1 MNLELR
7 TEADI
12 VVARQRARQIAALL
26 GFAQLDQARIATAT
40 SEIARNAIQYGGGG
54 RVEFA
59 VEAGSVPQ
67 LLIRILER
75 GPGISDLHAILEG
88 EYISPTGLGLGII
101 GAKRLM
107 DHFAIETGAGS
118 GASVS
123 MSKILPNRLT
133 TITPAEIA
141 RLSTQLVRQS
151 PSGLLAELQ
160 QQNQELLNTLQELRD
175 SQAEIAQIH
184 SRELDET
191 NRGVLA
197 LYTELDEG
205 KKDLQRLSDLKSR
218 FLSEMSHEFR
228 SPLNS
233 IKGLTGFLLDRTDG
247 DLSSEQ
253 EKQIRFI
260 RQAADGLSTL
270 VDDLL
275 DLARVEAG
283 KATIRVSSFEV
294 RGLFESLEG
303 MIRPMINQEAVALDF
318 VPPDGMPILSTDE
331 GKVAQILR
339 NFLTNAVKFTERG
352 EIRVSARSGPG
363 DMITFSVKDTGIGI
377 APENLNRVFEEY
389 GQIDSPLQSRVKG
402 TGLGLPLTRKLAELI
417 QGSVSVQS
425 ETGIGST
432 FSVEIPTTFPRDGQL
447 EAVITSSSMRDA
459 AAARLDRAQHATFE
473 LAMIVDDRERDRYL
487 IKGALAALGD
497 FEIIEAERGDE
508 AIRLARLHQPHVI
521 FLDLILP
528 DMSGFDILD
537 VLKSDEKTRNI
548 PVVIHTSEILDDE
561 KLRRVN
567 KDTVAILAK
576 GSKTREEAVAQVL
589 HSLSKA
595 GLHPPL
601 DERAES

>member
-12 VVARQRARQIAALL
+12 VAARQRARQIAALL

-67 LLIRILER
+67 LLIRIRER

-123 MSKILPNRLT
+123 MSKILPNRLSA
-133 TITPAEIA
+133 ITPAEIV
-141 RLSTQLVRQS
+141 RLSAQLARQT

-253 EKQIRFI
+253 EKQIQFI

-294 RGLFESLEG
+294 RTLFESLNG
-303 MIRPMINQEAVALDF
+303 MIRPMVDQEAVALVF
-318 VPPDGMPILSTDE
+318 VAPDGMPILSTDE

-352 EIRVSARSGPG
+352 EIRVSALSGPG

-389 GQIDSPLQSRVKG
+389 GQIDNPLQNRVKG
-402 TGLGLPLTRKLAELI
+402 TGLGLPLTRKLAELLD
-417 QGSVSVQS
+417 GSVRVQS
-425 ETGIGST
+425 EIGVGST
-432 FSVEIPTTFPRDGQL
+432 FSVEIPTMFPRDGRQ
-447 EAVITSSSMRDA
+447 ETGVTFSPKTKSA
-459 AAARLDRAQHATFE
+459 AAQLGSARRATIE
-473 LAMIVDDRERDRYL
+473 TAMIVDDREQDRYL

-497 FEIIEAERGDE
+497 FEVIEAERGDE
-508 AIRLARLHQPHVI
+508 AIQLARLHQPHVI
-521 FLDLILP
+521 FLDLVLP
-528 DMSGFDILD
+528 DMSGFDILE
-537 VLKSDEKTRNI
+537 VLKAEEKTRNI
-548 PVVIHTSEILDDE
+548 PVVIYTSEILDDE
-561 KLRRVN
+561 KLRRVH

-576 GSKTREEAVAQVL
+576 GSKTREEAIAQVR

-595 GLHPPL
+595 GLHPPI

>member
-1 MNLELR
+1 
-7 TEADI
+7 
-12 VVARQRARQIAALL
+12 
-26 GFAQLDQARIATAT
+26 
-40 SEIARNAIQYGGGG
+40 
-54 RVEFA
+54 
-59 VEAGSVPQ
+59 
-67 LLIRILER
+67 
-75 GPGISDLHAILEG
+75 
-88 EYISPTGLGLGII
+88 
-101 GAKRLM
+101 
-107 DHFAIETGAGS
+107 
-118 GASVS
+118 
-123 MSKILPNRLT
+123 
-133 TITPAEIA
+133 
-141 RLSTQLVRQS
+141 
-151 PSGLLAELQ
+151 
-160 QQNQELLNTLQELRD
+160 
-175 SQAEIAQIH
+175 
-184 SRELDET
+184 
-191 NRGVLA
+191 
-197 LYTELDEG
+197 
-205 KKDLQRLSDLKSR
+205 
-218 FLSEMSHEFR
+218 
-228 SPLNS
+228 
-233 IKGLTGFLLDRTDG
+233 
-247 DLSSEQ
+247 
-253 EKQIRFI
+253 
-260 RQAADGLSTL
+260 
-270 VDDLL
+270 
-275 DLARVEAG
+275 
-283 KATIRVSSFEV
+283 
-294 RGLFESLEG
+294 
-303 MIRPMINQEAVALDF
+303 MIRPMVDQEAVALVF
-318 VPPDGMPILSTDE
+318 VAPDGMPILSTDE

-352 EIRVSARSGPG
+352 EITVSARSGPG

-432 FSVEIPTTFPRDGQL
+432 FSVEIPTTFPRDGQF
-447 EAVITSSSMRDA
+447 EAVITASPMRDA

-567 KDTVAILAK
+567 KDTVAVLAK

-595 GLHPPL
+595 GLHPPI

>member
-12 VVARQRARQIAALL
+12 VLARQRARQIAALL

-107 DHFAIETGAGS
+107 DHFDIETGAGS

-123 MSKILPNRLT
+123 MSKILPNRLS
-133 TITPAEIA
+133 TITSAEIA
-141 RLSTQLVRQS
+141 RLAAQLARQT

-175 SQAEIAQIH
+175 SQAEIAQMH

-247 DLSSEQ
+247 DISSEQ
-253 EKQIRFI
+253 EKQIQFI
-260 RQAADGLSTL
+260 RQAAEGLSTL

-294 RGLFESLEG
+294 RTLFESLNG
-303 MIRPMINQEAVALDF
+303 MIRPMVDQEAVALVF
-318 VPPDGMPILSTDE
+318 VAPDGMPILSTDE

-389 GQIDSPLQSRVKG
+389 GQIDNPLQNRVKG
-402 TGLGLPLTRKLAELI
+402 TGLGLPLTRKLAELLD
-417 QGSVSVQS
+417 GSVRVQS
-425 ETGIGST
+425 DIGVGST

-447 EAVITSSSMRDA
+447 EAVITSSPMRDSA
-459 AAARLDRAQHATFE
+459 ATRLDRAQHATFE
-473 LAMIVDDRERDRYL
+473 LAMIVDDKERDRYL

-567 KDTVAILAK
+567 EDTVAILAK